1 MIISTGV
8 ANLNE
13 VKNAVKTIKSKGN
26 NKIIILQCTSNYPTK
41 NENINLNKM
50 KLYKEKFKCEIGFSD
65 HSIGDNAAFLSV
77 AAGSTLLEK
86 HFTLS
91 KKRKGFDHKISLEP
105 KEFKNMV
112 NKIRLAEKIMG
123 SGSFKLINKIKKV
136 RNKLIRTI
144 VAKKDIKKGEKLS
157 NNNLAIKRNINNK
170 NGYSPFM
177 IYKLIGKTSLKF
189 IEKDSSIL
197 YNYYK

>member
-1 MIISTGV
+1 
-8 ANLNE
+8 
-13 VKNAVKTIKSKGN
+13 
-26 NKIIILQCTSNYPTK
+26 
-41 NENINLNKM
+41 
-50 KLYKEKFKCEIGFSD
+50 
-65 HSIGDNAAFLSV
+65 
-77 AAGSTLLEK
+77 
-86 HFTLS
+86 
-91 KKRKGFDHKISLEP
+91 
-105 KEFKNMV
+105 MV